1 MERIRN
7 LILAIIVFLPVG
19 VFAQYEKY
27 KIQGMLG
34 AYNSPAKVYLQ
45 ASVGGRTI
53 MDSVTLKE
61 GKFQFS
67 GRVGDIPVRAYL
79 ILNPKGTGPNTNDAK
94 PIYIE
99 KGVTTVTGN
108 DLVTNAK
115 VEGTKTNEENEKFQ
129 MAYKPIND
137 DQQAIVD
144 KEMAATPEQL
154 QSPEFIKQDKMAQKA
169 VNEQTVAVN
178 KKFIK
183 DYPDSYISLDLLEA
197 YSYIADYA
205 DLAPLYDSLSD
216 ALKQSVDGKTFA
228 ARLSKL
234 KVVALGALAPE
245 FVEPDTS
252 GKMVS
257 LSSFKGKYVLL
268 DFWASWCG
276 PCRQENPNLV
286 RAYSRFKGKNFTVFG
301 VSLDRPGTK
310 SSWLKAI
317 HDDGLLW
324 TQVSELK
331 FAYGK
336 AATLY
341 GVQVIPQNFLLDPEG
356 RIIGHNLMGDDLQD
370 KLTEL
375 FGKGDATSDGSK

>member
-1 MERIRN
+1 MTMEKVWK
-7 LILAIIVFLPVG
+7 LILTGIAFLPVV
-19 VFAQYEKY
+19 VFAQDGKY
-27 KIQGMLG
+27 KIQGTLG
-34 AYNSPAKVYLQ
+34 TYNSPAKVYLQ

-79 ILNPKGTGPNTNDAK
+79 ILNPKGTGPNTNDAR

-115 VEGTKTNEENEKFQ
+115 VEGTKTNEENEQFQ

-137 DQQAIVD
+137 AQQAIVD
-144 KEMAATPEQL
+144 KERAATPEQL
-154 QSPEFIKQDKMAQKA
+154 QSPEFIEQDKLAQKA
-169 VNEQTVAVN
+169 VNEQIVVVN

-205 DLAPLYDSLSD
+205 DLAPLYNGLSD
-216 ALKQSVDGKTFA
+216 AIKESLDGKTFA
-228 ARLSKL
+228 VRLSKL

-245 FVEPDTS
+245 FAEPDTN

-257 LSSFKGKYVLL
+257 LSSFRGKYLLL

-276 PCRQENPNLV
+276 PCRQENPNIV
-286 RAYSRFKGKNFTVFG
+286 RAYNRYKGKNFTILS

-310 SSWLKAI
+310 NRWLKAI

-341 GVQVIPQNFLLDPEG
+341 GVQAIPQNFLIDPEG
-356 RIIGHNLMGDDLQD
+356 KIVAKNIKD
-370 KLTEL
+370 TEL
-375 FGKGDATSDGSK
+375 EAKLEELLGKM

>member
-1 MERIRN
+1 MTMEKVWK
-7 LILAIIVFLPVG
+7 LILTCIAFLPVV
-19 VFAQYEKY
+19 VFAQDGKY
-27 KIQGMLG
+27 KIQGTLG
-34 AYNSPAKVYLQ
+34 TYNSPAKVYLQ

-53 MDSVTLKE
+53 IDSVTLKE

-79 ILNPKGTGPNTNDAK
+79 IVNPKGAGPNTNDAR

-99 KGVTTVTGN
+99 KGVTTVTAN

-137 DQQAIVD
+137 AQQAIVD
-144 KEMAATPEQL
+144 KERAATPEQL
-154 QSPEFIKQDKMAQKA
+154 QSPEFIKQDKLAQKA
-169 VNEQTVAVN
+169 VNEQIVVVN

-205 DLAPLYDSLSD
+205 DLAPLYNGLSD
-216 ALKQSVDGKTFA
+216 AIKASLDGKTFA
-228 ARLSKL
+228 VRLSKL

-245 FVEPDTS
+245 FAEPDTS

-257 LSSFKGKYVLL
+257 LSSFRGKYVLL

-276 PCRQENPNLV
+276 PCRQENPNIV
-286 RAYSRFKGKNFTVFG
+286 RAYNRYKGKNFTILS

-310 SSWLKAI
+310 NRWLKAI

-341 GVQVIPQNFLLDPEG
+341 GVQAIPQNFLLDPEG
-356 RIIGHNLMGDDLQD
+356 RIVAKNIKDSELEA
-370 KLTEL
+370 KLEEL
-375 FGKGDATSDGSK
+375 LGKI